1 MNKKFKIVPLGIC
14 FGVSL
19 ICSTNAFATL
29 EEDSNLDGYINI
41 LDVLKSKHSVLY
53 ESQNIEDY
61 TNVKKVI
68 LGIENPTPIDENLGT
83 YVLTSNLN
91 FREYAGTEY
100 KSYGIIENNT
110 LIEVIET
117 AYSSDGIL
125 WGKYIYDNTV
135 GWSSLKYATKLQNV
149 GTTSNG
155 FEILQGDGLTFIDGI
170 LIVNKT
176 YSLPSDYAP
185 PNATLTTKTSNAF
198 NTMKSDA
205 SKLGLNLYVSSGYRS
220 YEYQKNL
227 YQKYVNSDGKVK
239 ADTYSAR
246 AGHSEHQTGL
256 CFDLNTISDSF
267 ANTKEGIWVAENCYK
282 YGFIIRY
289 PKGKDSIT
297 GYKYEPWHL
306 RYVGVELATLLH
318 NNNLTIEEYFG
329 ITSQYK

>member
-1 MNKKFKIVPLGIC
+1 MNNKFKIVPLGVCVGI
-14 FGVSL
+14 SL
-19 ICSTNAFATL
+19 VCSINTYAIL
-29 EEDSNLDGYINI
+29 KEDSNLDGYINI
-41 LDVLKSKHSVLY
+41 LDILESKHSVLY
-53 ESQNIEDY
+53 ESQGIEDY
-61 TNVKKVI
+61 SDIKKVI
-68 LGIENPTPIDENLGT
+68 LGIENSTTIDENLGT

-100 KSYGIIENNT
+100 QSYEVVENHT

-125 WGKYIYDNTV
+125 WGKYIHNNKV
-135 GWSSLKYATKLQNV
+135 GWSSLKYATKLQSI

-155 FEILQGDGLTFIDGI
+155 FEILQGNGLTFINGI

-185 PNATLTTKTSNAF
+185 VNATLTADTSNAF
-198 NTMKSDA
+198 NTMKADA

-227 YQKYVNSDGKVK
+227 YQRYVNADGQAK

-267 ANTKEGIWVAENCYK
+267 ASTKEGIWVAENCHK

-289 PKGKDSIT
+289 PKGKNSIT

-306 RYVGVELATLLH
+306 RYVGVELATLLY

-329 ITSQYK
+329 ITSQYE